1 MTKTFQVYTPWNS
14 ITVDA
19 VDEKQAKINA
29 LKQLLFEVEN
39 YGINLVDVEEVEDTN
54 NWPNKLAKTD
64 KVAIL

>member
-29 LKQLLFEVEN
+29 LKQLLFEAEHD
-39 YGINLVDVEEVEDTN
+39 GINSFDVEEVSDGN
-54 NWPNKLAKTD
+54 N
-64 KVAIL
+64 

>member
-39 YGINLVDVEEVEDTN
+39 YGINLVDAEEVEDTN
-54 NWPNKLAKTD
+54 N
-64 KVAIL
+64 

>member
-1 MTKTFQVYTPWNS
+1 MTKTFQVYTPWSS

-29 LKQLLFEVEN
+29 LKQLLFEAEH
-39 YGINLVDVEEVEDTN
+39 YGINSFDVEEVSDGN